1 MKTQIGQ
8 VDKQQLPGLISALSR
23 DKLSKD
29 DLATLSKWV
38 LVSSAVYSGSWE
50 GQLCCLW
57 GLIPPTLLSEQA
69 YLWLHTT
76 EAASEHEFVLVR
88 RSQIEVRKMLEEHP
102 RIIGH
107 CEVGAERSI
116 RWLGWLGAIFGEP
129 QEKLIPFVIKRK
141 EWPVH

>member
-1 MKTQIGQ
+1 MAGEVREIRAEH
-8 VDKQQLPGLISALSR
+8 VPGMLGSVSVAEREIVLNAAANSR
-23 DKLSKD
+23 PLWGGFWNGE
-29 DLATLSKWV
+29 TL
-38 LVSSAVYSGSWE
+38 
-50 GQLCCLW
+50 CIF

-116 RWLGWLGAIFGEP
+116 RWLRWLGAVFGEP
-129 QEKLIPFVIKRK
+129 QGKLIPFVIRGKDATDLIN
-141 EWPVH
+141 